1 MLHLMGTTV
10 KILGASG
17 YGGGEMARLVAGHP
31 CLDLAVAA
39 ADRRAGQS
47 LAEVH
52 PHLAGAGD
60 IRLMGLEDAFGAPA
74 DVCFS
79 CLPSGELGDRLA
91 RLKAEVVVDL
101 SDEFR
106 AGQWLYGLTEFVRD
120 GLPGASTVANPGCY
134 PTAALLCLLPFAR
147 AGAITGPVIVD
158 AISGVSGAGRRP
170 ADHLLLSAGAGN
182 VVAYGTTA
190 HRHIPEIESALFS
203 LGGLETT
210 VSFTPH
216 LAPMPRGVLVTARA
230 GLRVSMDDDAALD
243 VLRAL
248 YEDEQLIEVVE
259 GWPAT
264 KPVAGTGRAHV
275 SARVDAR
282 NRLLIASAAIDN
294 LGKGAAGQALQNANV
309 ILGME
314 ETAGL
319 RCYGVW
325 P

>member
-1 MLHLMGTTV
+1 MSTTV

-17 YGGGEMARLVAGHP
+17 YGGGEMARLVADHP
-31 CLDLAVAA
+31 SLDLAVVA
-39 ADRRAGQS
+39 ADRRAGQA
-47 LAEVH
+47 LAAVH

-60 IRLMGLEDAFGAPA
+60 IELIGLEEGLGAPA
-74 DVCFS
+74 QVCFS
-79 CLPSGELGDRLA
+79 CLPSGELGDRLP
-91 RLKAEVVVDL
+91 RLKAGTVIDL

-106 AGQWLYGLTEFVRD
+106 AGRWLYGLTEFVRD
-120 GLPGASTVANPGCY
+120 ELPGASTVANPGCY

-147 AGAITGPVIVD
+147 AGRIDGPVIID

-170 ADHLLLSAGAGN
+170 ADHLLFSAGAGN
-182 VVAYGTTA
+182 VTAYGPTD
-190 HRHIPEIESALFS
+190 HRHIPEIERGLST

-216 LAPMPRGVLVTARA
+216 LAPMPRGILVTARA
-230 GLRVSMDDDAALD
+230 NLRVSMDDGDALEILGA
-243 VLRAL
+243 R
-248 YEDEQLIEVVE
+248 YGDEQLIEVIE

-294 LGKGAAGQALQNANV
+294 LGKGAAAQALQNANV

-319 RCYGVW
+319 GSYGMW

>member
-1 MLHLMGTTV
+1 MGTTV

-17 YGGGEMARLVAGHP
+17 YSGGEVARLVAGHP

-39 ADRRAGQS
+39 ADRRAGQT
-47 LAEVH
+47 LAGAH

-60 IRLMGLEDAFGAPA
+60 LRLVGLEDALGAPG

-79 CLPSGELGDRLA
+79 CLPSGELGDRLT
-91 RLKAEVVVDL
+91 RLKAEIVIDL

-120 GLPGASTVANPGCY
+120 GLPGASKVANPGCY

-147 AGAITGPVIVD
+147 AGTITGPVIID
-158 AISGVSGAGRRP
+158 AISGVSGAGRR
-170 ADHLLLSAGAGN
+170 AEDHLLLSAGAGN
-182 VVAYGTTA
+182 VTAYGTTA
-190 HRHIPEIESALFS
+190 HRHIPEIELALSS
-203 LGGLETT
+203 LGGLDTT

-230 GLRVSMDDDAALD
+230 GLRASMDDGDALD
-243 VLRAL
+243 ILRSL
-248 YEDEQLIEVVE
+248 YGDEQLIEVLE

-309 ILGME
+309 ILGVE
-314 ETAGL
+314 EATGL
-319 RCYGVW
+319 GSYGVW